1 MIAIPGGMPESCD
14 ECRFAEIGG
23 GILRCA
29 LDTSLGVLEGRDPSC
44 PLREVQT
51 IVSERADQP
60 GWTGMAGRERLIA
73 KEDLFRFVRDHH
85 LMAEEN
91 EWRDGQCYFR
101 LSISVVPPKGGTDG
115 D

>member
-1 MIAIPGGMPESCD
+1 MIAIPGGMPASCD

-23 GILRCA
+23 GILQCA

-44 PLREVQT
+44 PLREVRT
-51 IVSERADQP
+51 IVSERIDQP
-60 GWTGMAGRERLIA
+60 EWTGMAGRERLLA

-85 LMAEEN
+85 LIAEERK
-91 EWRDGQCYFR
+91 WIDGQRHFR
-101 LSISVVPPKGGTDG
+101 LSISVVPPKGGTNG

>member
-1 MIAIPGGMPESCD
+1 MIAIPGGMPASCD

-23 GILRCA
+23 GILQCA

-51 IVSERADQP
+51 IVSKRAIQP
-60 GWTGMAGRERLIA
+60 EWTGMAGRERLIA
-73 KEDLFRFVRDHH
+73 KE
-85 LMAEEN
+85 EN
-91 EWRDGQCYFR
+91 EWIDGQCYFR